1 MAAIDHTPT
10 QDRAASALLPGLMCH
25 LKAIARP
32 LAALVAAAHLAL
44 ALQPLSAIA
53 QDKGQAPAANPI
65 AREQMQRLLTWDA
78 KAREARHQSRHDEGA
93 ARRLDA
99 LLQQAHEQAGD
110 LLAQQ
115 GQPAG
120 QAAMQ
125 PAASAPAPKAS
136 TTPVFNPGTTPA
148 QLLASLEAI
157 AQATA
162 AAREDLAAARQE
174 LLRQGASAPI
184 LARHDE
190 AAAAFEQREQAFH
203 GLQQRLARTP
213 PMARSAAAMPHNDL
227 QQLQTL
233 LAQGTAQ
240 RPLTPGQPLPWRN
253 PTATRRLPS
262 DSQAQW
268 EQRLHWLQQ
277 TDPAQQTP
285 QARQKSQA
293 PQTPQTR
300 PGAIARQDHHTGT
313 TTIAGPQFTTPPPA
327 EEAPTPADLA
337 ETDETGLT
345 DAIRAKARELGHNP
359 VAIQNWVRN
368 HIEWVPTWG
377 AIQNAD
383 SVLASGR
390 GNAFDIASLTIALL
404 RASRIPARY
413 QLGTIELPAA
423 QAMNWAGGMAQ
434 PAAVQQLLGQ
444 GGIATHGVQAGGRIS
459 HIRLEHIW
467 VSAYVNYAAGRGAV
481 DGGDHLTPPQHPSP
495 DAQLNA
501 WIPLDASY
509 KQYQYAKGM
518 DLAAAVPL
526 DAQSLLDAA
535 RKGATVNEAEGW
547 VQNLNQA
554 AIQNQL
560 QQYQARLKTYIDGQ
574 NAQATV
580 GDVIGKKIIPE
591 RQPATLSGQLPYP
604 VIAESAPISRI
615 PAGLQHRFTYTL
627 SDEAGNPLLSYT
639 EKTSQ
644 LIGKRLTLSYPAAD
658 QASED
663 LIASY
668 LPKPHADGSPIQ
680 PGELPTSLPGYLIRL
695 KPRISLDGQTVA
707 QGTQALTMGKALTGQ
722 GGFTLYSNPMQWDL
736 TNDSSHTAGQATAIG
751 ISAGGIHARQLD
763 DLKNRLEQAKTQL
776 QANNVQN
783 LTGEQISGDLLTAVL
798 WSWFA
803 AAQSH
808 NRLSQNQAGIVETP
822 GLSYGLFHAV
832 AQPVYSWGVVRRVEF
847 PGVNMDIGHIRN
859 LTWAKDNDKKKAIAY
874 NRLRGQYMS
883 ALEHAVPERFFNDP
897 AQCNLV
903 GTEKPVAGLPNC
915 PQGISAVKAL
925 GLAAAQGQK
934 IYTITPEVYAANP
947 NILNTALGAHSV
959 DTRSRVQRALDSG
972 MEVTI
977 HQAPIV
983 ESGWK
988 GAGFTSL
995 DPTNGAGG
1003 YTIEGGS
1010 SGGWLYLAASALQSI
1025 SGIAISMF
1033 FMATLAPIIAPYL
1046 AMVGITFIAPA
1057 ISFWIL
1063 AITIFITIAISE
1075 MASRLDVKNKEFDV
1089 YEKIMTIMT
1098 FLPSLGSRNGMLWLF
1113 VRGIVFMRA

>member
-1 MAAIDHTPT
+1 MAAIDHTPS
-10 QDRAASALLPGLMCH
+10 QDRAASALLQG

-65 AREQMQRLLTWDA
+65 AREQMQRMLAWDA
-78 KAREARHQSRHDEGA
+78 KAREARHQNLHNQAGA
-93 ARRLDA
+93 AQRLAA

-120 QAAMQ
+120 QAAMRS
-125 PAASAPAPKAS
+125 AANSAPAVKAF

-148 QLLASLEAI
+148 QLQASLDAI

-162 AAREDLAAARQE
+162 AAREDLVAARQE
-174 LLRQGASAPI
+174 LRRQGASAPI

-203 GLQQRLARTP
+203 SLQQRLGRTA
-213 PMARSAAAMPHNDL
+213 PMARSAAALPHNDL

-240 RPLTPGQPLPWRN
+240 RPLSPDQPLPWRN

-268 EQRLHWLQQ
+268 QQRLHWLQQ
-277 TDPAQQTP
+277 TEQAQQTP
-285 QARQKSQA
+285 QAQQKG
-293 PQTPQTR
+293 QTPQAR
-300 PGAIARQDHHTGT
+300 PGAIARQDHNTGT
-313 TTIAGPQFTTPPPA
+313 TTIAGLQFTTPPPA
-327 EEAPTPADLA
+327 EESPTQADLA
-337 ETDETGLT
+337 ETDEIGLT
-345 DAIRAKARELGHNP
+345 DAVRAKARELGHNP

-444 GGIATHGVQAGGRIS
+444 GGIATRGVQAGGRIS
-459 HIRLEHIW
+459 HIQLEHIW

-526 DAQSLLDAA
+526 NAQSLLDAA
-535 RKGATVNEAEGW
+535 RQGATVNEAEGW

-560 QQYQARLKTYIDGQ
+560 QQYQTQLKTYIDGR
-574 NAQATV
+574 NPQATV
-580 GDVIGKKIIPE
+580 GDVIGRKIIPE
-591 RQPATLSGQLPYP
+591 RQPETLSGQLPYP
-604 VIAESAPISRI
+604 VIAESAPINRI

-644 LIGKRLTLSYPAAD
+644 LIGKRLTLNYPAAD
-658 QASED
+658 KASED

-707 QGTQALTMGKALTGQ
+707 QGT
-722 GGFTLYSNPMQWDL
+722 
-736 TNDSSHTAGQATAIG
+736 
-751 ISAGGIHARQLD
+751 
-763 DLKNRLEQAKTQL
+763 
-776 QANNVQN
+776 
-783 LTGEQISGDLLTAVL
+783 
-798 WSWFA
+798 
-803 AAQSH
+803 
-808 NRLSQNQAGIVETP
+808 
-822 GLSYGLFHAV
+822 
-832 AQPVYSWGVVRRVEF
+832 
-847 PGVNMDIGHIRN
+847 
-859 LTWAKDNDKKKAIAY
+859 
-874 NRLRGQYMS
+874 
-883 ALEHAVPERFFNDP
+883 
-897 AQCNLV
+897 
-903 GTEKPVAGLPNC
+903 
-915 PQGISAVKAL
+915 
-925 GLAAAQGQK
+925 
-934 IYTITPEVYAANP
+934 
-947 NILNTALGAHSV
+947 
-959 DTRSRVQRALDSG
+959 
-972 MEVTI
+972 
-977 HQAPIV
+977 
-983 ESGWK
+983 
-988 GAGFTSL
+988 
-995 DPTNGAGG
+995 
-1003 YTIEGGS
+1003 
-1010 SGGWLYLAASALQSI
+1010 
-1025 SGIAISMF
+1025 
-1033 FMATLAPIIAPYL
+1033 
-1046 AMVGITFIAPA
+1046 
-1057 ISFWIL
+1057 
-1063 AITIFITIAISE
+1063 
-1075 MASRLDVKNKEFDV
+1075 
-1089 YEKIMTIMT
+1089 
-1098 FLPSLGSRNGMLWLF
+1098 
-1113 VRGIVFMRA
+1113 